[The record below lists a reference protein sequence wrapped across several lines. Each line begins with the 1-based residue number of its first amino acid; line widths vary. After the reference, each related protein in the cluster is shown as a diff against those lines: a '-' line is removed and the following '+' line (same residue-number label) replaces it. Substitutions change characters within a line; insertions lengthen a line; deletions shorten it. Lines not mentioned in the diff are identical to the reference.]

1 MIYEKTIS
9 VEKEKLM
16 KRVFKLHIIIIIAL
30 SFFVLLTGCE
40 NVKLTINS
48 RPKALKEIL
57 YENADAKMQYDSNKW
72 EGLETS
78 TGIKLRM
85 KYEKKG
91 ALIGVRRVAS
101 KSELKEYVYS
111 EKKYIEIISVDGK
124 VEEEE
129 FNKLP
134 MLTYMLEKGE
144 FDTIVTMIIVK
155 DGEGFYE
162 LTFECEKSIYPKCI
176 NDALIVMSTF
186 QIINSSK

>member
-1 MIYEKTIS
+1 MIYEETIN

-78 TGIKLRM
+78 TGIKLRI

-111 EKKYIEIISVDGK
+111 EKKYIEVISVDGK
-124 VEEEE
+124 VKEEE

-134 MLTYMLEKGE
+134 ILTYMLEKGE
-144 FDTIVTMIIVK
+144 FDTIVTMIIIK

-162 LTFECEKSIYPKCI
+162 LTFECEKSIYQKCI